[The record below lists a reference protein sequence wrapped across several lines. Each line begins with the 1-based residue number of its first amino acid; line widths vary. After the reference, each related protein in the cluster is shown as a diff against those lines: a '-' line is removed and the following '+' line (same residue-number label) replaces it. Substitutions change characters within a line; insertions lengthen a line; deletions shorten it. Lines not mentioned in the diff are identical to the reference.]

1 MKHYIRLIAS
11 VFLLIIA
18 AILFP
23 IGIVSKAISK
33 LFETYLSWLVT
44 SVERWI
50 DELENLE

>member
-1 MKHYIRLIAS
+1 MKHYFRLFAT

-18 AILFP
+18 VILFP
-23 IGIVSKAISK
+23 VGVVSKVISK
-33 LFETYLSWLVT
+33 LFGIYLSWLVT